1 MKKYSF
7 SLTLKKPYQ
16 KNRSFI
22 QAQEIN
28 SLQINLNCA
37 IFCFDK
43 IIVTFDNTKEPLKLT
58 DSEMEE
64 AEGSKEVING
74 HDEKNG
80 KEEIFTSV
88 VRAGKR
94 TYFFD
99 VKATRKDDFYLT
111 ITESKKRLGKEGK
124 VFYEK
129 HKIFL
134 YKEDFEKFSEGL
146 KESIAYIGNGKAEV
160 ATIRQSSSE
169 VEDRNEK
176 DQMAVE
182 EFTNVEFEDLGK
194 K

>member
-1 MKKYSF
+1 
-7 SLTLKKPYQ
+7 
-16 KNRSFI
+16 
-22 QAQEIN
+22 
-28 SLQINLNCA
+28 
-37 IFCFDK
+37 
-43 IIVTFDNTKEPLKLT
+43 
-58 DSEMEE
+58 MEE
-64 AEGSKEVING
+64 EAGIQEVING
-74 HDEKNG
+74 HEEKVI
-80 KEEIFTSV
+80 KEEIFTKV

-99 VKATRKDDFYLT
+99 VKATRKDDYYLT

-146 KESIAYIGNGKAEV
+146 KDAVTYISNGKEEFRTPEPLPIAE
-160 ATIRQSSSE
+160 IKE
-169 VEDRNEK
+169 EK
-176 DQMAVE
+176 IILTTE